1 MGPARGV
8 RAAKRGRERVEL
20 ERGAEGA
27 GTSGATAG
35 VHPDVERVLLPEA
48 RIRER
53 VRELGLEIA
62 RDFAGRRPLLVGIL
76 RGAVIFL
83 ADLARAIPMEV
94 RLDFMAVSSYGR
106 SSRSSG
112 VVRILHDLGENIEG
126 DDVVIVEDVID
137 SGLTLAYL
145 RETLATRRP
154 RTLKTC
160 TLLQKDSPAARRVGA
175 DYVGFLTPNEFLVGY
190 GLDYADRY
198 RNLPYV
204 GVLRREVYAGRG

>member
-1 MGPARGV
+1 MSKDGAPGGGW
-8 RAAKRGRERVEL
+8 AA
-20 ERGAEGA
+20 
-27 GTSGATAG
+27 
-35 VHPDVERVLLPEA
+35 HPDVERVLLPAE
-48 RIRER
+48 RIQAR

-76 RGAVIFL
+76 RGAVIFM
-83 ADLARAIPMEV
+83 ADLVRAIPMEV
-94 RLDFMAVSSYGR
+94 RMDFMAVSSYGT

-154 RTLKTC
+154 RVLRTC

-175 DYVGFLTPNEFLVGY
+175 DYVGFVTPNEFLVGY
-190 GLDYADRY
+190 GLDYAGRY

-204 GVLRREVYAGRG
+204 GVLRREVYAGGAEPDGGEGS

>member
-1 MGPARGV
+1 M
-8 RAAKRGRERVEL
+8 